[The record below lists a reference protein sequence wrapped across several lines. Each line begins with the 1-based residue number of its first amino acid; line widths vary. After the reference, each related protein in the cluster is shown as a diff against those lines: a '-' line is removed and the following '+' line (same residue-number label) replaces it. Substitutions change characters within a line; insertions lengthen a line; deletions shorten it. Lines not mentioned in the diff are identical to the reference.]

1 MTEQES
7 EEQIKRLDEV
17 IREEEESLNDLMQAS
32 QHKVENEVGIV
43 EQSVSEQ
50 T

>member
-32 QHKVENEVGIV
+32 
-43 EQSVSEQ
+43 
-50 T
+50 